1 MDSPKIIFEVEDDT
15 STSASATGDLTGSTR
30 PEICTG
36 GRDGIIRLYNADK
49 DHLDFLAQ
57 ISVQGS
63 VLSIS
68 VEDANNDGQME
79 IIVGRSVSGS
89 DVPGEAGTLQVYRYA
104 PSGQIELIVEQPIGR
119 FVTFVEVTDVTGDDK
134 NEIIA
139 GGSDSTLRVFKM
151 GSDNVIE
158 EIVCCTL
165 DDMPLCIGTCD
176 VIGDEIDE
184 IVIGNRDKTLRVFK
198 VRGNSADEIAILNL
212 PSPVISL
219 AAGDLLGD
227 RKMELGVVTHDGS
240 IRIYRNEESELHL
253 FSKLDHVNALSIRMA
268 EINADHMDE
277 IIIANSNQE
286 IVFYSLYM
294 AELKKLATTDIGTK
308 ILSISVGDARGDER
322 KEVLVG
328 VSDAPLKILEGLYEI
343 IPRFEVRREATAG
356 EELKGTI
363 TVTNA
368 TDKEISG
375 IKGKIYW
382 FPKDNMVV
390 EPNEIAFDI
399 GPNDYESVQVHLT
412 PVEEGTVVVRPIV
425 LMWTDKSGNVKQVT
439 TPETAISVEESEAK
453 ASPVAAPEVSLD
465 TPSESQEETV
475 ELSSSASDRGTGF
488 GRVAKEGEVEDEDT
502 YTESEK
508 QQLEEA
514 SKMLD
519 SIFGETEPV
528 GPTGGDLKAM
538 TETVTEP
545 EEEVAPEEPEEI
557 ESELVTEIRNREPK
571 PLPPGKSENAYEYL
585 MKSMIIGPGA
595 VGKTSLVTR
604 YTTGS
609 FEKDYKTTIGSQFAV
624 KLTHIY
630 PEEKNHAIG
639 LKLQVWDVAGQA
651 RFQAVRK
658 MYYSGAAG
666 IILVYDVT
674 RRRSF
679 AQLPQWVE
687 EAYESIGRQVP
698 ALVVGNKIDLPD
710 RAVDPYEAKE
720 WAESNGFLYMETSA
734 KTGDGVADMFTI
746 LANMMYEDAQET
758 TKQKKEDNQI

>member
-1 MDSPKIIFEVEDDT
+1 MDSPKILFEVEDDT

-36 GRDGIIRLYNADK
+36 GRDGILRLYKTDT

-57 ISVQGS
+57 VSVQGS
-63 VLSIS
+63 ILSIS

-79 IIVGRSVSGS
+79 IVVGRSVSGAG
-89 DVPGEAGTLQVYRYA
+89 GETGTLQVYRYA
-104 PSGQIELIVEQPIGR
+104 PSGQIELVAEQPIGR
-119 FVTFVEVTDVTGDDK
+119 FVTTVEVTDVTGDDK

-151 GSDNVIE
+151 GADNHLE
-158 EIVCCTL
+158 ELVCYTL
-165 DDMPLCIGTCD
+165 EDMPLCIGTCD

-198 VRGNSADEIAILNL
+198 IRGNSADEIAVLDL

-219 AAGDLLGD
+219 AAGDILGD

-240 IRIYRNEESELHL
+240 IRIYRNEESQLDM
-253 FSKLDHVNALSIRMA
+253 FSKLEHVDALSIRMA

-277 IIIANSNQE
+277 IIVANATQE

-294 AELKKLATTDIGTK
+294 AELKQLAVTDIGRK
-308 ILSISVGDARGDER
+308 ILSISIGDAGGDER

-328 VSDAPLKILEGLYEI
+328 VSNGPLKILEGLYEI
-343 IPRFEVRREATAG
+343 IPRFEVSREAAAG
-356 EELKGTI
+356 EELKGEV

-368 TDKEISG
+368 TEKSISG

-382 FPKDNMVV
+382 FPKDNMEV
-390 EPNEIAFDI
+390 EPKELAFDL
-399 GPNDYESVQVHLT
+399 GPQECKSIQVHLR
-412 PVEEGTVVVRPIV
+412 PLEEGTVVIRPIV
-425 LMWTDKSGNVKQVT
+425 LMWTDQSGNVKQVT
-439 TPETAISVEESEAK
+439 TPETAISVEEGEAK
-453 ASPVAAPEVSLD
+453 ASPASAPEVTLD
-465 TPSESQEETV
+465 TPSHSQEASVET
-475 ELSSSASDRGTGF
+475 SSSVRSEGTGF
-488 GRVAKEGEVEDEDT
+488 GSVTTEPEAETESG

-508 QQLEEA
+508 QQLEAA

-519 SIFGETEPV
+519 DIFGETEPV
-528 GPTGGDLKAM
+528 GPSGDDLKAM

-545 EEEVAPEEPEEI
+545 EEPPAPEEPEQV
-557 ESELVTEIRNREPK
+557 ESELVTDIRNREPK
-571 PLPPGKSENAYEYL
+571 PLPPGKSEDAYEYL
-585 MKSMIIGPGA
+585 MKSMIVGPGA
-595 VGKTSLVTR
+595 VGKTALVNR

-630 PEEKNHAIG
+630 PEEKDHAVG

-666 IILVYDVT
+666 VILVYDVT

-679 AQLPQWVE
+679 AELPNWVE
-687 EAYESIGRQVP
+687 EAYESIGRKVP

-710 RAVDPYEAKE
+710 RAVDPYEAKK
-720 WAESNGFLYMETSA
+720 WAEDQGFLYMETSA
-734 KTGDGVADMFTI
+734 KTGEGVADMFTI
-746 LANMMYEDAQET
+746 LANLMYEDAQEMA
-758 TKQKKEDNQI
+758 KQKKEDNQF